1 MIGLLPRVLLAVVAA
16 LIAVDTVWLLA
27 VHIPVDWPAYI
38 KLGGVSAAFVLGGM
52 FYAYIRKDERLT
64 AMLFGAAFLTAFSN
78 AASVLNYLLLTV
90 AGKRIDGTLAQ
101 IDRMIGVD
109 WPAMIAW
116 AGDHRAINM
125 VLFTVYACVLPE
137 VALLLPLLGWR
148 SSTEKIYSFCF
159 AIVLATVVTMGFWTF
174 FPSFGAM
181 VVYDLPHALLAHT
194 PLQLDKNYANDLL
207 RLLANGPG
215 FITPKDL
222 KGLIGFP
229 SFHAV
234 LALLVTWYARDLKY
248 VRWPIIALN
257 SLVLIATPFQG
268 GHHVIDVVAG
278 FAVAALAIIAADK
291 FAAFAALAGTR
302 NRSRR
307 IAAAATLHASLRL
320 LEPQSRHGRI

>member
-1 MIGLLPRVLLAVVAA
+1 M
-16 LIAVDTVWLLA
+16 
-27 VHIPVDWPAYI
+27 
-38 KLGGVSAAFVLGGM
+38 
-52 FYAYIRKDERLT
+52 
-64 AMLFGAAFLTAFSN
+64 
-78 AASVLNYLLLTV
+78 

-125 VLFTVYACVLPE
+125 VLFTVYGCVLPE

-181 VVYDLPHALLAHT
+181 AVYDLPHALLAHT
-194 PLQLDKNYANDLL
+194 PLQLDRNYANDLL

-248 VRWPIIALN
+248 VRWPIIALEL
-257 SLVLIATPFQG
+257 SGADSDTFSGWASCDRRSG
-268 GHHVIDVVAG
+268 GLRCRGVGNNRRRQICRFCG
-278 FAVAALAIIAADK
+278 PRRNTGGSFE
-291 FAAFAALAGTR
+291 TR
-302 NRSRR
+302 CCG
-307 IAAAATLHASLRL
+307 
-320 LEPQSRHGRI
+320 GRITRFVKAA